1 MLFIKKLFALPSL
14 LLGGLLSMF
23 AVPVYAVVPA
33 YVSTALTNAETV
45 LTEYIE
51 AAAPFLFAVTILV
64 AAIFL
69 IVRFIKRAAS

>member
-1 MLFIKKLFALPSL
+1 MKKLHQLYQAMLAGILSLFA
-14 LLGGLLSMF
+14 MAATA
-23 AVPVYAVVPA
+23 AVPT
-33 YVSTALTNAETV
+33 YVSTALTNAQTT

>member
-1 MLFIKKLFALPSL
+1 MKQKSKSL
-14 LLGGLLSMF
+14 LAVVSGLALAAPV
-23 AVPVYAVVPA
+23 AVQAAVPA
-33 YVSTALTNAETV
+33 YVSTALTSAQTT

>member
-1 MLFIKKLFALPSL
+1 MKNLKQKLAVVGGALAL
-14 LLGGLLSMF
+14 
-23 AVPVYAVVPA
+23 APVAAMATVPA
-33 YVSTALTNAETV
+33 YVTTALTNAQTT

>member
-1 MLFIKKLFALPSL
+1 MKTVLKKYLAVVLGLFSLAPAMAL
-14 LLGGLLSMF
+14 
-23 AVPVYAVVPA
+23 AAVPA
-33 YVSTALTNAETV
+33 YVSTALTSAQTT